1 MAKRFIEVWL
11 CSASSGSTDG
21 RCLGSRTRNDQLLDP
36 QLNEHER
43 FDSYDSLYT
52 SYCALLPKT
61 RHIVQ
66 PTFEPY
72 MYPLTYRIR
81 KRALNHRVNFECRR
95 LVHRRQT
102 SEYSSR
108 PRRHAG
114 LLQTLARDLI
124 GHQRHSRYKHW
135 LPQSF
140 VVKLISSTAAP
151 AVSLISRISSSPACP
166 AFSLSFQISNFFP
179 SSALLPGRVW

>member
-1 MAKRFIEVWL
+1 
-11 CSASSGSTDG
+11 
-21 RCLGSRTRNDQLLDP
+21 LDP

-43 FDSYDSLYT
+43 YDSYDSLYT
-52 SYCALLPKT
+52 SYCTLLPKT

-66 PTFEPY
+66 ATFEPY
-72 MYPLTYRIR
+72 MYSLTYRIR
-81 KRALNHRVNFECRR
+81 KRTLNHRVNFDFRR
-95 LVHRRQT
+95 LVHRRQM

-108 PRRHAG
+108 PRRLSGG
-114 LLQTLARDLI
+114 LLQTLARDII

-151 AVSLISRISSSPACP
+151 AVSLISLMSSSPACP
-166 AFSLSFQISNFFP
+166 AFSLSFHVSNFLP
-179 SSALLPGRVW
+179 SSALLPGRFW